1 MPTQMDFSRYIEAV
15 NTVKTIAVNGRVTRT
30 VGLVIEGNG
39 PGAQIGSICEIYPE
53 KGSNLLFRAE
63 VVGFRDNRILM
74 MPLGDLRGV
83 GPGCLISAT
92 GEPAVVRVGPGL
104 LGRVLDGLGIPMDG
118 MGPLDAQHLYPL
130 YAEPLN
136 PLKRARI
143 RDPLDVGIKAINGC
157 FTAAKGQRLGIF
169 AGSGV
174 GKSTLLG
181 MMARNT
187 SADVSI
193 IALIGERGRE
203 VKEFIEKDLGE
214 EGLKR
219 SVVVAAT
226 SDQPPLV
233 RLRGAYVATA
243 IAEYFRDRGKD
254 VILMMDSL
262 TRFAMAQR
270 EVGLSVGEPPT
281 TKGYT
286 PSVFSLLPKLLERAG
301 SSEGGGSVTGFYTV
315 LVENDDFNEPISD
328 AARAILDGH
337 IILSRELAAQNH
349 YPSIDVL
356 NSVSRCMG
364 DVVTKEHMAESRRL
378 VSTVA
383 TYRRS
388 EDLINIGAYEKGSN
402 REIDLAVDMIDRI
415 NAFLRQGVDEKVDFD
430 QSVQALASLS
440 APRAQNG

>member
-1 MPTQMDFSRYIEAV
+1 M
-15 NTVKTIAVNGRVTRT
+15 
-30 VGLVIEGNG
+30 
-39 PGAQIGSICEIYPE
+39 
-53 KGSNLLFRAE
+53 FRAE
-63 VVGFRDNRILM
+63 VVGFRDNRILL

-83 GPGCLISAT
+83 GPGSLISAT
-92 GEPAVVRVGPGL
+92 GEPAVVKVGSGL
-104 LGRVLDGLGIPMDG
+104 LGRVLDGLGMPMDG
-118 MGPLDAQHLYPL
+118 KGPLNAHDAYPL

-136 PLKRARI
+136 PLERARI
-143 RDPLDVGIKAINGC
+143 RDPLDVGVKAINGC
-157 FTAAKGQRLGIF
+157 FTAAKGQRLGVF

-187 SADVSI
+187 SADVSV

-214 EGLKR
+214 DGLKR

-226 SDQPPLV
+226 SDQAPLV
-233 RLRGAYVATA
+233 RLRGAYMATA
-243 IAEYFRDRGKD
+243 IAEYFRDQGKD

-286 PSVFSLLPKLLERAG
+286 PSVFTLLPKLLERAG
-301 SSEGGGSVTGFYTV
+301 SSEGGGSITGFYTV

-337 IILSRELAAQNH
+337 IMLSRDLAAQNH
-349 YPSIDVL
+349 YPSIDIL
-356 NSVSRCMG
+356 HSVSRCMG
-364 DVVTKEHMAESRRL
+364 DVVSKEHMDGARRL
-378 VSTVA
+378 VSIMA

-388 EDLINIGAYEKGSN
+388 EDLINIGAYEKGSSH
-402 REIDLAVDMIDRI
+402 EIDLAIDMIDRI
-415 NAFLRQGVDEKVDFD
+415 NAFLRQNIDEKVDFE
-430 QSVQALASLS
+430 QSIQGLAHLS
-440 APRAQNG
+440 ALSK